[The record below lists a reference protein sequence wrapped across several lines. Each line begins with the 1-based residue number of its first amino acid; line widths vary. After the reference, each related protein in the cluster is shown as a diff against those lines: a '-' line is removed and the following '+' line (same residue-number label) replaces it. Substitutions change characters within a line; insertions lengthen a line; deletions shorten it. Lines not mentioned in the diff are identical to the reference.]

1 MKEIWP
7 APSALLCRR
16 INRLLPLTT
25 TRSPIRICNRGSGH
39 PINHRLPVRIFR
51 AQEEMRTHVGRS
63 HARDL

>member
-16 INRLLPLTT
+16 INRLLPLIT

-51 AQEEMRTHVGRS
+51 VLKEMRTMAGRS
-63 HARDL
+63 QPRDL